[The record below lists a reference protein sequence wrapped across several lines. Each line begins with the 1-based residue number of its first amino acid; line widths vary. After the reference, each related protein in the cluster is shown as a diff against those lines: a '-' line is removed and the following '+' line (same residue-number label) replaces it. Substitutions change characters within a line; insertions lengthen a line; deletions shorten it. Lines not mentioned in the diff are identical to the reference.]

1 MERPHTLK
9 NGIIGLAVALFFFSP
24 IFMAGYG
31 CGKPDGPVAT
41 GTPEQAQAEHDKSVS
56 RNVTVIKTASSSAA
70 QIGLNQWSKKD
81 AAAAKEAATAL
92 SKNIKE
98 VLNPYFAN
106 TAGLPSSSEVQTF
119 LNSSLMKDLNP
130 DLRSAIV
137 TASATLDLFL
147 PVPSADKIDPDAV
160 KYIQAFLSGL
170 SDACD
175 SYLGTTKEVA
185 KPTIWIK

>member
-1 MERPHTLK
+1 MRTTLLAGL
-9 NGIIGLAVALFFFSP
+9 NALCLTVLMTSGIIFLSS
-24 IFMAGYG
+24 
-31 CGKPDGPVAT
+31 CSKTDGPVAT
-41 GTPEQAQAEHDKSVS
+41 GTPEQAQAEHDKAVA
-56 RNVTVIKTASSSAA
+56 RNATVIKTASSSAA
-70 QIGLNQWSKKD
+70 QIGLSQWSKKD
-81 AAAAKEAATAL
+81 PAAAKEAATAL

-106 TAGLPSSSEVQTF
+106 TAGLPSSAEVQAF
-119 LNSSLMKDLNP
+119 LNSSLLKDLNP

-160 KYIQAFLSGL
+160 KYIQAFLGGL

-175 SYLGTTKEVA
+175 QFNGTKEMPKA
-185 KPTIWIK
+185 TIWLK